1 MIRALAILLALT
13 VPAHA
18 DDDRKSPPAMP
29 LKSPA
34 LQYVYDF
41 ETNTRIGI
49 EPYVMKRFGY
59 RNGQNLDFQ
68 KSREILNA
76 DQAYRKGKLR

>member
-1 MIRALAILLALT
+1 MIRALVILLALT
-13 VPAHA
+13 IPAFA
-18 DDDRKSPPAMP
+18 DDDRKAPEMP
-29 LKSPA
+29 LKSPG

-68 KSREILNA
+68 KAREILNA